1 MWNVSFCNKTH
12 DYCVILSDGA
22 FFQTVFASNN
32 IQQHLQ
38 NCFAFEL
45 LVCLGAPCN
54 LPCDSFV
61 SFASAA
67 TSRAL
72 AGLTTGAD
80 MAQSEPRLQGSMNH
94 SEIVKLFSTKHVP
107 TPTKSCL
114 FLSRNLNHKKATA
127 FCSILLCLLLTTPAA
142 RCRLL

>member
-1 MWNVSFCNKTH
+1 MWNVSFCKKTH

-45 LVCLGAPCN
+45 LVCLGTPCN
-54 LPCDSFV
+54 LPCD

-94 SEIVKLFSTKHVP
+94 SEIANFFSTN
-107 TPTKSCL
+107 CL
-114 FLSRNLNHKKATA
+114 NTYRISPVFEPQLEVEQ
-127 FCSILLCLLLTTPAA
+127 LLTFWSFKGYCFLFNSALPLIDDSS
-142 RCRLL
+142 C